1 MARAAHGISGLKEKW
16 ASQDPIN
23 AVCPTAGPILTPVF
37 VARNCWRKKESVR
50 GCEVFQRKGEGTGMV
65 VSGAVYVRHLNI

>member
-1 MARAAHGISGLKEKW
+1 MESLVLRRSGHP
-16 ASQDPIN
+16 QDPIN

-50 GCEVFQRKGEGTGMV
+50 GYVVFQRKGRGIGMV
-65 VSGAVYVRHLNI
+65 VSGAVLLVI